1 MASILKVD
9 EMQGV
14 TSAGDITITSEGGA
28 ATQSLQQGLAKMWA
42 HSDSSAAASDS
53 FNLSSTTD
61 PGTGRYQFAFSNA
74 MNNADYAGPAISNQV
89 HVDINSTPSTTVF
102 EIITRDT
109 SHSAADADNT
119 MCVVHGDLA

>member
-14 TSAGDITITSEGGA
+14 TSAGDITITGEGT
-28 ATQSLQQGLAKMWA
+28 ATMRLQQGLAKMWA

-61 PGTGRYQFAFSNA
+61 PGTGRYQFAFANA
-74 MNNADYAGPAISNQV
+74 MNNADYAGPCITNQV
-89 HVDINSTPSTTVF
+89 HIDINGTPSTTVF
-102 EIITRDT
+102 EVITRGVN
-109 SHSAADADNT
+109 HSSVDADNT